1 VLSLPTR
8 LDDKYF
14 SDFGPIKEVVG
25 HSNPAT
31 PEFTQ
36 KTVSIPGRPGV
47 WDFGHEIGTR
57 SFEIP
62 LKYLV
67 NDKYERQRILND
79 LVAFLFDEYGKP
91 KTRKL
96 YFDYEP
102 DKYYNVKLATQIDPE
117 RLLFTNSFS
126 LQFKADNPYKNFM
139 LPSDEIVWGA
149 DIPFMSDI
157 LLDTGG
163 SIGTITSSRTISILN
178 QGNIAKP
185 LSITIQGSGTNV
197 RFIKGN
203 KSFSL
208 GTFSNKTIVI
218 DGDAYSVYVNG
229 VETFSAL
236 TGDFLTLNTGV
247 NNIRISGTG
256 LNFNLTESLIYQYY

>member
-1 VLSLPTR
+1 MLFLATKI
-8 LDDKYF
+8 DDKYF
-14 SDFGPIKEVVG
+14 SDFGPVREVVG
-25 HSNPAT
+25 HRNPAT

-36 KTVSIPGRPGV
+36 KSVSIPGRAGV

-57 SFEIP
+57 SFNVP
-62 LKYLV
+62 LKYET

-79 LVAFLFDEYGKP
+79 LVAFLFDQYGKP
-91 KTRKL
+91 KARKL

-102 DKYYNVKLATQIDPE
+102 DKYYTVKLASPIDPE
-117 RLLFTNSFS
+117 RLMFTNTFT

-139 LPSDEIVWGA
+139 LPSNEIVWGA

-163 SIGTITSSRTISILN
+163 SLGTITTAQTISINN
-178 QGNIAKP
+178 QGTIAKP

-197 RFIKGN
+197 TFSKGSQ
-203 KSFSL
+203 SFSL

-218 DGDAYSVYVNG
+218 DGETYSVFVDG
-229 VETFSAL
+229 EETLSAL
-236 TGDFLTLNTGV
+236 TGDFITLNTGV
-247 NNIRISGTG
+247 NNIQISGTG
-256 LNFNLTESLIYQYY
+256 LNITLTESLTYQYN

>member
-1 VLSLPTR
+1 MLSLPTR

-14 SDFGPIKEVVG
+14 SDFGPIREVVG

-36 KTVSIPGRPGV
+36 KTVSIPGRAGD

-57 SFEIP
+57 SFNIP

-91 KTRKL
+91 ITRKL

-102 DKYYNVKLATQIDPE
+102 DKYYNVKLASRIEPE
-117 RLLFTNSFS
+117 RLMFTNTFT
-126 LQFKADNPYKNFM
+126 LQFKADNPYKNFI
-139 LPSDEIVWGA
+139 LPSNEIVWGA

-163 SIGTITSSRTISILN
+163 SLGTITSAQTISILN
-178 QGNIAKP
+178 QGTLAKP
-185 LSITIQGSGTNV
+185 LSITVQGSGTNV
-197 RFIKGN
+197 TFSKGSQ
-203 KSFSL
+203 SFSL
-208 GTFSNKTIVI
+208 GTFSDKTIVI
-218 DGDAYSVYVNG
+218 DGETYSVYLDG
-229 VETFSAL
+229 EETISTL
-236 TGDFLTLNTGV
+236 TGDFITLNTGV
-247 NNIRISGTG
+247 NNIQISGTG
-256 LNFNLTESLIYQYY
+256 LNLTLTESLTYQYN

>member
-1 VLSLPTR
+1 MLSLATR

-14 SDFGPIKEVVG
+14 SDFGPIREVVG
-25 HSNPAT
+25 HRNPAT

-36 KTVSIPGRPGV
+36 KSITIPGLPGV
-47 WDFGHEIGTR
+47 WDFGHDIGTR

-67 NDKYERQRILND
+67 NDKYERQRILNV

-91 KTRKL
+91 KARKL

-102 DKYYNVKLATQIDPE
+102 DKYYNVKLASPIDPE
-117 RLLFTNSFS
+117 RLMFTNTFT

-139 LPSDEIVWGA
+139 LPSNEIVWGA

-163 SIGTITSSRTISILN
+163 SLGTITSAQTISINN
-178 QGNIAKP
+178 QGTIAKP
-185 LSITIQGSGTNV
+185 LSITVQGSGTDV
-197 RFIKGN
+197 TFTKGSG
-203 KSFSL
+203 SFSL
-208 GTFSNKTIVI
+208 GTFSDKTIII
-218 DGDAYSVYVNG
+218 DGETYSVFVDGEEAIN
-229 VETFSAL
+229 AL
-236 TGDFLTLNTGV
+236 TGDFITLNTGV
-247 NNIRISGTG
+247 NNIQISGTG
-256 LNFNLTESLIYQYY
+256 LNLTLTESLTYQYN